1 MKKTRKLTHIFIFFY
16 YCLVFSTGMTGYVES
31 LTDQSYKNQ
40 ILVLIYPLIGK
51 YGVPK
56 LTKD

>member
-1 MKKTRKLTHIFIFFY
+1 
-16 YCLVFSTGMTGYVES
+16 MTGYVES